1 MNPISQYLVNEILKD
16 NTTLIYGGGFKFP
29 TRGHLEVVKQ
39 SLEQYPQFNKYII
52 FVGSGERDGITQ
64 QQSVNIWNIYK
75 KYFPFN
81 IEIIPVPSPVKAVF
95 DYSKE
100 NPQENIIWVIGGRQD
115 NEDDMKDF
123 INRTKTVEKYPNI
136 TASQVITPLFN
147 ISGTKARQALKTGDK
162 SEVISYLPPNI
173 SDEDIEQIIDI
184 LMSPQQLNEIKEFD
198 RIEYYTSFVSNVVPS
213 DFNVFRDGDKIIV
226 DNITNLPL
234 FSIPESM
241 SDPKKGTGK
250 KPKGSGRRLYTDED
264 PSDTVSIKFS
274 SKQDIID
281 TLSKSSFK
289 SKSHKRQSQIIN
301 VIHQRVRAAYQRA
314 KDPKVKA
321 RLKTALDYA
330 EQRKEASKEKTQR
343 LKKENVAPNHTG
355 KSAPY
360 GSGYKELN
368 ENASYSKDIDY
379 KSYIKE
385 LTNYMIEDGWNI
397 LPLPKIIFKHGDKE
411 NAKNFLGKTAYYD
424 PNTQTIVLYTEGR
437 HPKDILRSFSH
448 EMVHHIQ
455 NLEDRLGDV
464 STTNTME
471 DDNIN
476 KLEQEANLKGTM
488 TFRNWTDSLNEN
500 IAPLKSHKV
509 YHSTDSKF
517 EDFSLDYAWD
527 GFWFTDDLDSLK
539 NRTAGASGGKYILTR
554 YITLKNPAGWDEYDK
569 YSIGELIDMGYD
581 GVILPDPGRTDY
593 IVFNPKSISKNIDS
607 LNESLYLDIPKFN
620 QPKTIQQY
628 LVENINEISLSK
640 ENAADINGD
649 LTGGT
654 FTVGD
659 ITYEYSIK
667 NISNPYKDLGTFYNI
682 QFTPRGEVTS
692 TPKGGKENYIKI
704 LSTMYKIIVDFIEK
718 EKPTYIGI
726 SSLDN
731 TGDKNYHTVYNRLT
745 DNNLKLIPGYFRKD
759 SNLQFDSPQGKGR
772 FIVLQRK
779 NNTNESKSKEY
790 LKEYKQ
796 YVLNELFEKD
806 LPIIDKVSKNLYIV
820 SNGDDIEAKYD
831 IRLEIP
837 ERDLWSM
844 NWFFT
849 PDNKNKSPEAWKQV
863 TATSFKV
870 LEDWLKTNN
879 PKAIYISGNTGAKTK
894 LYKMYIDKLQTLL
907 NNRYKIDN
915 SDEDRIVLHS
925 IEEVYQSGIKKRM
938 ETLNESYEQALSY
951 WQNGD
956 INSKSKIERWNSIK
970 KKIERQVIQ
979 EIYQTKKPNISKSSK
994 KDPFGINQYAR
1005 ELAQGLEEQKQDYI
1019 IYCDIDGV
1027 IADFDARFR
1036 ELAKM
1041 SPDQYEEKY
1050 GIEKFWNFIDNEI
1063 GVRFWVGIPWMQ
1075 DGKQLW
1081 EYIKKYKPTLL
1092 SAPSRNNESRLG
1104 KRLWVKKHIPGT
1116 KLVLA
1121 SRVNKQDYAKPNAIL
1136 IDDRPDTI
1144 VEWENKGGVGILHK
1158 SAEETIQKL
1167 KSLDL

>member
-39 SLEQYPQFNKYII
+39 SLEQHPQFNKYII

-64 QQSVNIWNIYK
+64 QQSVDIWNIYK

-136 TASQVITPLFN
+136 TASQVITPLSN
-147 ISGTKARQALKTGDK
+147 ISGTKARQALKTGNK

-184 LMSPQQLNEIKEFD
+184 LMPPQQLNEIEEFD
-198 RIEYYTSFVSNVVPS
+198 RVEYYTSFVSNVVPS
-213 DFNVFRDGDKIIV
+213 DFNVFRDGDKIIM
-226 DNITNLPL
+226 DNI
-234 FSIPESM
+234 
-241 SDPKKGTGK
+241 
-250 KPKGSGRRLYTDED
+250 
-264 PSDTVSIKFS
+264 
-274 SKQDIID
+274 
-281 TLSKSSFK
+281 
-289 SKSHKRQSQIIN
+289 
-301 VIHQRVRAAYQRA
+301 
-314 KDPKVKA
+314 
-321 RLKTALDYA
+321 LDN
-330 EQRKEASKEKTQR
+330 TQ
-343 LKKENVAPNHTG
+343 ENVAPNHTG

-397 LPLPKIIFKHGDKE
+397 LPLPKIIFRHGDKE

-448 EMVHHIQ
+448 EMVHHMQ
-455 NLEDRLGDV
+455 NIEDRLGNIT
-464 STTNTME
+464 TTNTQE
-471 DDNIN
+471 DDHLNDI
-476 KLEQEANLKGTM
+476 EAEANLKGTM
-488 TFRNWTDSLNEN
+488 TFRNWTDSL
-500 IAPLKSHKV
+500 
-509 YHSTDSKF
+509 
-517 EDFSLDYAWD
+517 
-527 GFWFTDDLDSLK
+527 
-539 NRTAGASGGKYILTR
+539 
-554 YITLKNPAGWDEYDK
+554 
-569 YSIGELIDMGYD
+569 
-581 GVILPDPGRTDY
+581 
-593 IVFNPKSISKNIDS
+593 
-607 LNESLYLDIPKFN
+607 
-620 QPKTIQQY
+620 
-628 LVENINEISLSK
+628 
-640 ENAADINGD
+640 
-649 LTGGT
+649 
-654 FTVGD
+654 
-659 ITYEYSIK
+659 
-667 NISNPYKDLGTFYNI
+667 
-682 QFTPRGEVTS
+682 
-692 TPKGGKENYIKI
+692 
-704 LSTMYKIIVDFIEK
+704 
-718 EKPTYIGI
+718 
-726 SSLDN
+726 
-731 TGDKNYHTVYNRLT
+731 
-745 DNNLKLIPGYFRKD
+745 
-759 SNLQFDSPQGKGR
+759 
-772 FIVLQRK
+772 
-779 NNTNESKSKEY
+779 NESKSKEY

-837 ERDLWSM
+837 ERDLWSV

-894 LYKMYIDKLQTLL
+894 LYKMYVDKLQTLL

-915 SDEDRIVLHS
+915 SDEDRIVLRS
-925 IEEVYQSGIKKRM
+925 IEEVHQSGIKKRM

-1019 IYCDIDGV
+1019 IYCDMDGV
-1027 IADFDARFR
+1027 IADFDKRFR

-1144 VEWENKGGVGILHK
+1144 IEWENKGGVGILHK

-1167 KSLDL
+1167 KSLGL

>member
-39 SLEQYPQFNKYII
+39 SLEQHPQFNKYII

-64 QQSVNIWNIYK
+64 QQSVDIWNIYK

-184 LMSPQQLNEIKEFD
+184 LMPPQQLNEIEEFD
-198 RIEYYTSFVSNVVPS
+198 RVEYYTSFVSNVVPS

-226 DNITNLPL
+226 DNI
-234 FSIPESM
+234 
-241 SDPKKGTGK
+241 
-250 KPKGSGRRLYTDED
+250 
-264 PSDTVSIKFS
+264 
-274 SKQDIID
+274 
-281 TLSKSSFK
+281 
-289 SKSHKRQSQIIN
+289 
-301 VIHQRVRAAYQRA
+301 
-314 KDPKVKA
+314 
-321 RLKTALDYA
+321 LDN
-330 EQRKEASKEKTQR
+330 TQ
-343 LKKENVAPNHTG
+343 ENVAPNHIG

-448 EMVHHIQ
+448 EMVHHMQ
-455 NLEDRLGDV
+455 NIEDRLGNIT
-464 STTNTME
+464 TTNTQE
-471 DDNIN
+471 DDHLNDI
-476 KLEQEANLKGTM
+476 EAEANLKGTM
-488 TFRNWTDSLNEN
+488 TFRNWT
-500 IAPLKSHKV
+500 
-509 YHSTDSKF
+509 
-517 EDFSLDYAWD
+517 
-527 GFWFTDDLDSLK
+527 
-539 NRTAGASGGKYILTR
+539 
-554 YITLKNPAGWDEYDK
+554 
-569 YSIGELIDMGYD
+569 
-581 GVILPDPGRTDY
+581 
-593 IVFNPKSISKNIDS
+593 DS

-682 QFTPRGEVTS
+682 QFTPQGEVTS

-704 LSTMYKIIVDFIEK
+704 LSTMYKIIVDFAEMY
-718 EKPTYIGI
+718 KPEYMGLASI
-726 SSLDN
+726 DN
-731 TGDKNYHTVYNRLT
+731 TGDKNYHNIYATLT
-745 DNNLKLIPGYFRKD
+745 DNKYNRTPGYFRKD
-759 SNLQFDSPQGKGR
+759 VSLPFNTHFGSGR
-772 FIVLQRK
+772 FVVLKRK

-831 IRLEIP
+831 IKLEIP
-837 ERDLWSM
+837 ERDLWSV

-849 PDNKNKSPEAWKQV
+849 PDNKNKTPEAWKQV

-879 PKAIYISGNTGAKTK
+879 PKAIYISGNTGTKTK

-915 SDEDRIVLHS
+915 SDEDRIVLRS

-1019 IYCDIDGV
+1019 IYCDMDGV
-1027 IADFDARFR
+1027 IADFDTRFR

-1144 VEWENKGGVGILHK
+1144 IEWENKGGVGILHK

-1167 KSLDL
+1167 KGLGL

>member
-1 MNPISQYLVNEILKD
+1 MNKISYILVNEILKD

-39 SLEQYPQFNKYII
+39 SLEQHPQFNKYII

-64 QQSVNIWNIYK
+64 QQSIDIWNIYK

-100 NPQENIIWVIGGRQD
+100 NPQENVIWVIGGRQD

-123 INRTKTVEKYPNI
+123 INRTETIKKYPNI
-136 TASQVITPLFN
+136 TASQVITPLSN
-147 ISGTKARQALKTGDK
+147 ISGTKARQVLKTGDK
-162 SEVISYLPPNI
+162 SEVISYLPSNI

-184 LMSPQQLNEIKEFD
+184 LMPPKQLNEIEEFD

-234 FSIPESM
+234 FSIPENM

-385 LTNYMIEDGWNI
+385 LTNYMIKDGWNI
-397 LPLPKIIFKHGDKE
+397 LPLPKIIFRHGNKE
-411 NAKNFLGKTAYYD
+411 NAKNLLGKTAYYD

-448 EMVHHIQ
+448 EMVHHMQ
-455 NLEDRLGDV
+455 NIEDRLGNIT
-464 STTNTME
+464 TTNTLE
-471 DDNIN
+471 DDHLNDI
-476 KLEQEANLKGTM
+476 EAEANLKGTM
-488 TFRNWTDSLNEN
+488 TFRNWTDSLNEKKN
-500 IAPLKSHKV
+500 KDPFGINQYARELAQGLEEN
-509 YHSTDSKF
+509 DI
-517 EDFSLDYAWD
+517 ED
-527 GFWFTDDLDSLK
+527 
-539 NRTAGASGGKYILTR
+539 N
-554 YITLKNPAGWDEYDK
+554 
-569 YSIGELIDMGYD
+569 
-581 GVILPDPGRTDY
+581 GR
-593 IVFNPKSISKNIDS
+593 SS
-607 LNESLYLDIPKFN
+607 
-620 QPKTIQQY
+620 
-628 LVENINEISLSK
+628 
-640 ENAADINGD
+640 
-649 LTGGT
+649 
-654 FTVGD
+654 
-659 ITYEYSIK
+659 
-667 NISNPYKDLGTFYNI
+667 PYG
-682 QFTPRGEVTS
+682 S
-692 TPKGGKENYIKI
+692 
-704 LSTMYKIIVDFIEK
+704 
-718 EKPTYIGI
+718 
-726 SSLDN
+726 
-731 TGDKNYHTVYNRLT
+731 GDK
-745 DNNLKLIPGYFRKD
+745 KI
-759 SNLQFDSPQGKGR
+759 
-772 FIVLQRK
+772 
-779 NNTNESKSKEY
+779 KEY
-790 LKEYKQ
+790 TNKYKK

-820 SNGDDIEAKYD
+820 SNGNDIEAKYD

-837 ERDLWSM
+837 ERDLWSI

-849 PDNKNKSPEAWKQV
+849 PNNKNESTEAWKQV
-863 TATSFKV
+863 TATSFRV

-879 PKAIYISGNTGAKTK
+879 PKALYISGNTGAKTK
-894 LYKMYIDKLQTLL
+894 LYKAYVDKLQTLL

-915 SDEDRIVLHS
+915 SDEDRVILRS
-925 IEEVYQSGIKKRM
+925 IEEIKKSSIKKRI
-938 ETLNESYEQALSY
+938 ETLNESYDQALNY
-951 WQNGD
+951 FQNGD
-956 INSKSKIERWNSIK
+956 INSKSKIERWSSIK
-970 KKIERQVIQ
+970 HKIERKVIK
-979 EIYQTKKPNISKSSK
+979 EMYKIT
-994 KDPFGINQYAR
+994 
-1005 ELAQGLEEQKQDYI
+1005 EEQPQNYI
-1019 IYCDIDGV
+1019 IYCDMDGV
-1027 IADFDARFR
+1027 IADFDKRFTD
-1036 ELAKM
+1036 LSGM
-1041 SPDQYEEKY
+1041 SPNQYEEKY
-1050 GIEKFWNFIDNEI
+1050 GIEQFWNFIDNEI

-1104 KRLWVKKHIPGT
+1104 KRLWVKKHIPGV

-1121 SRVNKQDYAKPNAIL
+1121 SRANKQDYAKPNAIL

-1144 VEWENKGGVGILHK
+1144 IEWENKGGIGILHK

>member
-39 SLEQYPQFNKYII
+39 SLEQHPQFNKYII

-64 QQSVNIWNIYK
+64 QQSVDIWNIYK
-75 KYFPFN
+75 KYFSFN

-100 NPQENIIWVIGGRQD
+100 NPQENVIWVIGGRQD

-123 INRTKTVEKYPNI
+123 INRTKTIKKYPNI
-136 TASQVITPLFN
+136 TASQVITPLSN
-147 ISGTKARQALKTGDK
+147 ISGTKARQVLKTGDK
-162 SEVISYLPPNI
+162 SEVISYLPSNI

-184 LMSPQQLNEIKEFD
+184 LMPPKQLNEIEEFD

-330 EQRKEASKEKTQR
+330 EQRKKASKEKTQR

-397 LPLPKIIFKHGDKE
+397 LPLPKIIFRHGNKE
-411 NAKNFLGKTAYYD
+411 NAKNLLGKTAYYD

-448 EMVHHIQ
+448 EMVHHMQ
-455 NLEDRLGDV
+455 NIEDRLGNIT
-464 STTNTME
+464 TTNTQE
-471 DDNIN
+471 DDHLNDI
-476 KLEQEANLKGTM
+476 EAEANLKGTM
-488 TFRNWTDSLNEN
+488 TFRNWT
-500 IAPLKSHKV
+500 
-509 YHSTDSKF
+509 
-517 EDFSLDYAWD
+517 
-527 GFWFTDDLDSLK
+527 
-539 NRTAGASGGKYILTR
+539 
-554 YITLKNPAGWDEYDK
+554 
-569 YSIGELIDMGYD
+569 
-581 GVILPDPGRTDY
+581 
-593 IVFNPKSISKNIDS
+593 DS

-659 ITYEYSIK
+659 IIYEYSIK

-806 LPIIDKVSKNLYIV
+806 LPIIDKISKNLYIV

-837 ERDLWSM
+837 ERDLWSV

-894 LYKMYIDKLQTLL
+894 LYKMYVDKLQTLL

-915 SDEDRIVLHS
+915 SDEDRIILRS
-925 IEEVYQSGIKKRM
+925 IEEIYQSGIKKRM

-979 EIYQTKKPNISKSSK
+979 EIYQIKKPNISKSSK

-1019 IYCDIDGV
+1019 IYCDMDGV

-1050 GIEKFWNFIDNEI
+1050 GVEKFWNFIDNEI

-1121 SRVNKQDYAKPNAIL
+1121 SRANKQDYAKPNAIL

-1144 VEWENKGGVGILHK
+1144 IEWENKGGIGILHK

-1167 KSLDL
+1167 KGLGL

>member
-39 SLEQYPQFNKYII
+39 SLEQHPQFNKYII

-64 QQSVNIWNIYK
+64 QQSVDIWNTYK

-136 TASQVITPLFN
+136 TASQVITPLSN
-147 ISGTKARQALKTGDK
+147 ISGTKARQTLKTGNK

-173 SDEDIEQIIDI
+173 LDEDIEQIIDI
-184 LMSPQQLNEIKEFD
+184 LMPPQQ
-198 RIEYYTSFVSNVVPS
+198 
-213 DFNVFRDGDKIIV
+213 
-226 DNITNLPL
+226 
-234 FSIPESM
+234 
-241 SDPKKGTGK
+241 
-250 KPKGSGRRLYTDED
+250 
-264 PSDTVSIKFS
+264 
-274 SKQDIID
+274 
-281 TLSKSSFK
+281 
-289 SKSHKRQSQIIN
+289 
-301 VIHQRVRAAYQRA
+301 
-314 KDPKVKA
+314 
-321 RLKTALDYA
+321 
-330 EQRKEASKEKTQR
+330 
-343 LKKENVAPNHTG
+343 
-355 KSAPY
+355 
-360 GSGYKELN
+360 LN

-448 EMVHHIQ
+448 EMVHHMQ
-455 NLEDRLGDV
+455 NIEDRLGNIT
-464 STTNTME
+464 TTNTQE
-471 DDNIN
+471 DDHLNDI
-476 KLEQEANLKGTM
+476 EAEANLKGTM
-488 TFRNWTDSLNEN
+488 TFRNWT
-500 IAPLKSHKV
+500 
-509 YHSTDSKF
+509 
-517 EDFSLDYAWD
+517 
-527 GFWFTDDLDSLK
+527 
-539 NRTAGASGGKYILTR
+539 
-554 YITLKNPAGWDEYDK
+554 
-569 YSIGELIDMGYD
+569 
-581 GVILPDPGRTDY
+581 
-593 IVFNPKSISKNIDS
+593 DS

-628 LVENINEISLSK
+628 LIENINEISLSK

-654 FTVGD
+654 FIVGD

-682 QFTPRGEVTS
+682 QFTPRGEVIS
-692 TPKGGKENYIKI
+692 IPKGGKENYIKI

-731 TGDKNYHTVYNRLT
+731 TGGKNYHTVYNRLT

-831 IRLEIP
+831 IKLEIP
-837 ERDLWSM
+837 ERDLWSV

-894 LYKMYIDKLQTLL
+894 LYKMYVDKLQTLL

-915 SDEDRIVLHS
+915 SDEDRIVLRS
-925 IEEVYQSGIKKRM
+925 IEEVHQSGIKKRM

-1019 IYCDIDGV
+1019 IYCDMDGV
-1027 IADFDARFR
+1027 IADFDKRFR

-1121 SRVNKQDYAKPNAIL
+1121 SRANKQDYAKPNAIL

-1144 VEWENKGGVGILHK
+1144 IEWENKGGVGILHK

-1167 KSLDL
+1167 KSLGL

>member
-1 MNPISQYLVNEILKD
+1 MNKISYILVNEILKD

-39 SLEQYPQFNKYII
+39 SLEQHPQFNKYII

-64 QQSVNIWNIYK
+64 QQSIDIWNIYK

-100 NPQENIIWVIGGRQD
+100 NPQENVIWVIGGRQD

-123 INRTKTVEKYPNI
+123 INRTETIKKYPNI
-136 TASQVITPLFN
+136 TASQVITPLSN
-147 ISGTKARQALKTGDK
+147 ISGTKARQVLKTGDK
-162 SEVISYLPPNI
+162 SEVISYLPSNI

-184 LMSPQQLNEIKEFD
+184 LMPPKQLNEIEEFD

-234 FSIPESM
+234 FSIPENM

-385 LTNYMIEDGWNI
+385 LTNYMIKDGWNI
-397 LPLPKIIFKHGDKE
+397 LPLPKIIFRHGNKE
-411 NAKNFLGKTAYYD
+411 NAKNLLGKTAYYD

-448 EMVHHIQ
+448 EMVHHMQ
-455 NLEDRLGDV
+455 NIEDRLGNIT
-464 STTNTME
+464 TTNTLE
-471 DDNIN
+471 DDHLNDI
-476 KLEQEANLKGTM
+476 EAEANLKGTM
-488 TFRNWTDSLNEN
+488 TFRNWTDSLNEKKN
-500 IAPLKSHKV
+500 KDPFGINQYARELAQGLEEN
-509 YHSTDSKF
+509 DI
-517 EDFSLDYAWD
+517 ED
-527 GFWFTDDLDSLK
+527 
-539 NRTAGASGGKYILTR
+539 N
-554 YITLKNPAGWDEYDK
+554 
-569 YSIGELIDMGYD
+569 
-581 GVILPDPGRTDY
+581 GR
-593 IVFNPKSISKNIDS
+593 SS
-607 LNESLYLDIPKFN
+607 
-620 QPKTIQQY
+620 
-628 LVENINEISLSK
+628 
-640 ENAADINGD
+640 
-649 LTGGT
+649 
-654 FTVGD
+654 
-659 ITYEYSIK
+659 
-667 NISNPYKDLGTFYNI
+667 PYG
-682 QFTPRGEVTS
+682 S
-692 TPKGGKENYIKI
+692 
-704 LSTMYKIIVDFIEK
+704 
-718 EKPTYIGI
+718 
-726 SSLDN
+726 
-731 TGDKNYHTVYNRLT
+731 GDK
-745 DNNLKLIPGYFRKD
+745 KI
-759 SNLQFDSPQGKGR
+759 
-772 FIVLQRK
+772 
-779 NNTNESKSKEY
+779 KEY
-790 LKEYKQ
+790 TNKYKK

-820 SNGDDIEAKYD
+820 SNGNDIEAKYD

-837 ERDLWSM
+837 ERDLWSI

-849 PDNKNKSPEAWKQV
+849 PNNKNKSQEAWKQV
-863 TATSFKV
+863 TATSFRV

-879 PKAIYISGNTGAKTK
+879 PKALYISGNTEAKTK
-894 LYKMYIDKLQTLL
+894 LYKAYVDKLQTLL

-915 SDEDRIVLHS
+915 SDEDRVILRS
-925 IEEVYQSGIKKRM
+925 IEEIKKSSIKKRI
-938 ETLNESYEQALSY
+938 ETLNESYDQALNY
-951 WQNGD
+951 FQNGD
-956 INSKSKIERWNSIK
+956 INSKSKIERWSSIK
-970 KKIERQVIQ
+970 HKIERKVIK
-979 EIYQTKKPNISKSSK
+979 EMYKIT
-994 KDPFGINQYAR
+994 
-1005 ELAQGLEEQKQDYI
+1005 EEQPQNYI
-1019 IYCDIDGV
+1019 IYCDMDGV
-1027 IADFDARFR
+1027 IADFDKRFTD
-1036 ELAKM
+1036 LSGM
-1041 SPDQYEEKY
+1041 SPNQYEEKY
-1050 GIEKFWNFIDNEI
+1050 GIEQFWNFIDNEI

-1104 KRLWVKKHIPGT
+1104 KRLWVKKHIPGV

-1121 SRVNKQDYAKPNAIL
+1121 SRANKQDYAKPNAIL

-1144 VEWENKGGVGILHK
+1144 IEWENKGGIGILHK

>member
-184 LMSPQQLNEIKEFD
+184 LMSPQQLNEIEEFD
-198 RIEYYTSFVSNVVPS
+198 RVEYYTSFVSNVVPS
-213 DFNVFRDGDKIIV
+213 DFNVFREGDKIIV
-226 DNITNLPL
+226 DNI
-234 FSIPESM
+234 
-241 SDPKKGTGK
+241 
-250 KPKGSGRRLYTDED
+250 
-264 PSDTVSIKFS
+264 
-274 SKQDIID
+274 
-281 TLSKSSFK
+281 
-289 SKSHKRQSQIIN
+289 
-301 VIHQRVRAAYQRA
+301 
-314 KDPKVKA
+314 
-321 RLKTALDYA
+321 LDN
-330 EQRKEASKEKTQR
+330 TQ
-343 LKKENVAPNHTG
+343 ENVAPNHTG

-806 LPIIDKVSKNLYIV
+806 LPIIDKISKNLYIV

-915 SDEDRIVLHS
+915 SDEDRIVLRS

-979 EIYQTKKPNISKSSK
+979 EIYQTKKPNISKFSK

-1019 IYCDIDGV
+1019 IYCDMDGV

>member
-39 SLEQYPQFNKYII
+39 SLEQHPQFNKYII

-64 QQSVNIWNIYK
+64 QQSIDIWNIYK

-95 DYSKE
+95 EYSKE
-100 NPQENIIWVIGGRQD
+100 NPQENVIWVIGGRQD

-123 INRTKTVEKYPNI
+123 INRTKTIKKYPNI
-136 TASQVITPLFN
+136 TASQVITPLSN
-147 ISGTKARQALKTGDK
+147 ISGTKARQVLKTGDK
-162 SEVISYLPPNI
+162 SEVISYLPSNI

-184 LMSPQQLNEIKEFD
+184 LMPPKQLNEIEEFD

-397 LPLPKIIFKHGDKE
+397 LPLPKIIFRHGNKE
-411 NAKNFLGKTAYYD
+411 NAKNLLGKTAYYD

-448 EMVHHIQ
+448 EMVHHMQ
-455 NLEDRLGDV
+455 NIEDRLGNIT
-464 STTNTME
+464 TTNTQE
-471 DDNIN
+471 DDHLNDI
-476 KLEQEANLKGTM
+476 EAEANLKGTM
-488 TFRNWTDSLNEN
+488 TFRNWTDSLNE
-500 IAPLKSHKV
+500 K
-509 YHSTDSKF
+509 
-517 EDFSLDYAWD
+517 
-527 GFWFTDDLDSLK
+527 K
-539 NRTAGASGGKYILTR
+539 N
-554 YITLKNPAGWDEYDK
+554 
-569 YSIGELIDMGYD
+569 
-581 GVILPDPGRTDY
+581 
-593 IVFNPKSISKNIDS
+593 
-607 LNESLYLDIPKFN
+607 
-620 QPKTIQQY
+620 
-628 LVENINEISLSK
+628 
-640 ENAADINGD
+640 
-649 LTGGT
+649 
-654 FTVGD
+654 
-659 ITYEYSIK
+659 
-667 NISNPYKDLGTFYNI
+667 
-682 QFTPRGEVTS
+682 
-692 TPKGGKENYIKI
+692 
-704 LSTMYKIIVDFIEK
+704 
-718 EKPTYIGI
+718 
-726 SSLDN
+726 
-731 TGDKNYHTVYNRLT
+731 
-745 DNNLKLIPGYFRKD
+745 
-759 SNLQFDSPQGKGR
+759 
-772 FIVLQRK
+772 
-779 NNTNESKSKEY
+779 
-790 LKEYKQ
+790 
-796 YVLNELFEKD
+796 
-806 LPIIDKVSKNLYIV
+806 
-820 SNGDDIEAKYD
+820 
-831 IRLEIP
+831 
-837 ERDLWSM
+837 
-844 NWFFT
+844 
-849 PDNKNKSPEAWKQV
+849 
-863 TATSFKV
+863 
-870 LEDWLKTNN
+870 
-879 PKAIYISGNTGAKTK
+879 
-894 LYKMYIDKLQTLL
+894 
-907 NNRYKIDN
+907 
-915 SDEDRIVLHS
+915 
-925 IEEVYQSGIKKRM
+925 
-938 ETLNESYEQALSY
+938 
-951 WQNGD
+951 
-956 INSKSKIERWNSIK
+956 
-970 KKIERQVIQ
+970 
-979 EIYQTKKPNISKSSK
+979 

-1005 ELAQGLEEQKQDYI
+1005 ELAQGLEEQSQNYI
-1019 IYCDIDGV
+1019 IYCDMDGV
-1027 IADFDARFR
+1027 IADFDKRFTD
-1036 ELAKM
+1036 LSGM
-1041 SPDQYEEKY
+1041 SPNQYEEKY
-1050 GIEKFWNFIDNEI
+1050 GIEQFWNFIDNEI

-1104 KRLWVKKHIPGT
+1104 KRLWVKKHIPGV

-1121 SRVNKQDYAKPNAIL
+1121 SRANKQDYAKPNAIL

-1144 VEWENKGGVGILHK
+1144 IEWENKGGIGILHK

>member
-39 SLEQYPQFNKYII
+39 SLEQHPQFNKYII

-64 QQSVNIWNIYK
+64 QQSIDIWNIYK
-75 KYFPFN
+75 KYFSFN

-100 NPQENIIWVIGGRQD
+100 NPQENVIWVIGGRQD

-123 INRTKTVEKYPNI
+123 INRTKTIKKYPNI
-136 TASQVITPLFN
+136 TASQVITPLSN
-147 ISGTKARQALKTGDK
+147 ISGTKARQVLKTGDK
-162 SEVISYLPPNI
+162 SEVISYLPSNI

-184 LMSPQQLNEIKEFD
+184 LMPPKQLNEIEEFD

-314 KDPKVKA
+314 KDPKIKA

-397 LPLPKIIFKHGDKE
+397 LPLPKIIFRHGNKE
-411 NAKNFLGKTAYYD
+411 NAKNLLGKTAYYD

-448 EMVHHIQ
+448 EMVHHMQ
-455 NLEDRLGDV
+455 NIEDRLGNIT
-464 STTNTME
+464 TTNTLE
-471 DDNIN
+471 DDHLNDI
-476 KLEQEANLKGTM
+476 EAEANLKGTM
-488 TFRNWTDSLNEN
+488 TFRNWTDSLNEKKN
-500 IAPLKSHKV
+500 KDPFGINQYARELAQGLEEN
-509 YHSTDSKF
+509 DI
-517 EDFSLDYAWD
+517 ED
-527 GFWFTDDLDSLK
+527 
-539 NRTAGASGGKYILTR
+539 N
-554 YITLKNPAGWDEYDK
+554 
-569 YSIGELIDMGYD
+569 
-581 GVILPDPGRTDY
+581 GR
-593 IVFNPKSISKNIDS
+593 SS
-607 LNESLYLDIPKFN
+607 
-620 QPKTIQQY
+620 
-628 LVENINEISLSK
+628 
-640 ENAADINGD
+640 
-649 LTGGT
+649 
-654 FTVGD
+654 
-659 ITYEYSIK
+659 
-667 NISNPYKDLGTFYNI
+667 PYG
-682 QFTPRGEVTS
+682 S
-692 TPKGGKENYIKI
+692 
-704 LSTMYKIIVDFIEK
+704 
-718 EKPTYIGI
+718 
-726 SSLDN
+726 
-731 TGDKNYHTVYNRLT
+731 GDK
-745 DNNLKLIPGYFRKD
+745 KI
-759 SNLQFDSPQGKGR
+759 
-772 FIVLQRK
+772 
-779 NNTNESKSKEY
+779 KEY
-790 LKEYKQ
+790 TNKYKK

-820 SNGDDIEAKYD
+820 SNGNDIEAKYD

-837 ERDLWSM
+837 ERDLWSI

-849 PDNKNKSPEAWKQV
+849 PNNKNESTEAWKQV
-863 TATSFKV
+863 TATSFRV

-879 PKAIYISGNTGAKTK
+879 PKALYISGNTGAKTK
-894 LYKMYIDKLQTLL
+894 LYKAYVDKLQTLL

-915 SDEDRIVLHS
+915 SDEDRVILRS
-925 IEEVYQSGIKKRM
+925 IEEIKKSSIKKRI
-938 ETLNESYEQALSY
+938 ETLNESYDQALNY
-951 WQNGD
+951 FQNGD
-956 INSKSKIERWNSIK
+956 INSKSKIERWSSIK
-970 KKIERQVIQ
+970 HKIERKVIK
-979 EIYQTKKPNISKSSK
+979 EMYKIT
-994 KDPFGINQYAR
+994 
-1005 ELAQGLEEQKQDYI
+1005 EEQPQNYI
-1019 IYCDIDGV
+1019 IYCDMDGV
-1027 IADFDARFR
+1027 IADFDKRFTD
-1036 ELAKM
+1036 LSGM
-1041 SPDQYEEKY
+1041 SPNQYEEKY
-1050 GIEKFWNFIDNEI
+1050 GIEQFWNFIDNEI

-1104 KRLWVKKHIPGT
+1104 KRLWVKKHIPGA

-1121 SRVNKQDYAKPNAIL
+1121 SRANKQDYAKPNAIL

-1144 VEWENKGGVGILHK
+1144 IEWENKGGIGILHK

>member
-39 SLEQYPQFNKYII
+39 SLEQHPQFNKYII

-64 QQSVNIWNIYK
+64 QQSVDIWNIYK

-147 ISGTKARQALKTGDK
+147 ISGTKARQALKTGNK

-301 VIHQRVRAAYQRA
+301 VMHQRVRAAYQRA

-343 LKKENVAPNHTG
+343 LKKENVAPNHIG

-448 EMVHHIQ
+448 EMVHHMQ
-455 NLEDRLGDV
+455 NIEDRLGNIT
-464 STTNTME
+464 TTNTQE
-471 DDNIN
+471 DDHLNDI
-476 KLEQEANLKGTM
+476 EAEANLTGTM
-488 TFRNWTDSLNEN
+488 TFRNWT
-500 IAPLKSHKV
+500 
-509 YHSTDSKF
+509 
-517 EDFSLDYAWD
+517 
-527 GFWFTDDLDSLK
+527 
-539 NRTAGASGGKYILTR
+539 
-554 YITLKNPAGWDEYDK
+554 
-569 YSIGELIDMGYD
+569 
-581 GVILPDPGRTDY
+581 
-593 IVFNPKSISKNIDS
+593 DS

-831 IRLEIP
+831 IKLEIP
-837 ERDLWSM
+837 ERDLWSV

-849 PDNKNKSPEAWKQV
+849 PDNKNKTPEAWKQV

-879 PKAIYISGNTGAKTK
+879 PKAIYISGNTGTKTK

-915 SDEDRIVLHS
+915 SDEDRIVLRS

-1019 IYCDIDGV
+1019 IYCDMDGV
-1027 IADFDARFR
+1027 IADFDTRFR

-1144 VEWENKGGVGILHK
+1144 IEWENKGGVGILHK

-1167 KSLDL
+1167 KGLDL

>member
-39 SLEQYPQFNKYII
+39 SLEQHPQFNKYII

-64 QQSVNIWNIYK
+64 QQSVDIWNIYK

-81 IEIIPVPSPVKAVF
+81 IEIISVPSPVKAVF

-100 NPQENIIWVIGGRQD
+100 NSQENIIWVIGGRQD

-136 TASQVITPLFN
+136 TASQVITPLSN

-397 LPLPKIIFKHGDKE
+397 LPLPKIIFRHGDKE

-448 EMVHHIQ
+448 EMVHHMQ
-455 NLEDRLGDV
+455 NIEDRLGNIT
-464 STTNTME
+464 TTNTQE
-471 DDNIN
+471 DDHLNDI
-476 KLEQEANLKGTM
+476 EAEANLTGTM
-488 TFRNWTDSLNEN
+488 TFRNWT
-500 IAPLKSHKV
+500 
-509 YHSTDSKF
+509 
-517 EDFSLDYAWD
+517 
-527 GFWFTDDLDSLK
+527 
-539 NRTAGASGGKYILTR
+539 
-554 YITLKNPAGWDEYDK
+554 
-569 YSIGELIDMGYD
+569 
-581 GVILPDPGRTDY
+581 
-593 IVFNPKSISKNIDS
+593 DS

-915 SDEDRIVLHS
+915 SDEDRIVLRS

-1019 IYCDIDGV
+1019 IYCDMDGV

-1144 VEWENKGGVGILHK
+1144 IEWENKGGVGILHK

-1167 KSLDL
+1167 KGLDL

>member
-16 NTTLIYGGGFKFP
+16 NTTLMYGGGFKFP

-39 SLEQYPQFNKYII
+39 SLEQHPQFNKYII

-64 QQSVNIWNIYK
+64 QQSVDIWNIYK

-136 TASQVITPLFN
+136 TASQVITPLSN
-147 ISGTKARQALKTGDK
+147 ISGTKARQALKTGNK
-162 SEVISYLPPNI
+162 SEVISYLPSNI

-184 LMSPQQLNEIKEFD
+184 LMPPQQLNEIEEFD
-198 RIEYYTSFVSNVVPS
+198 RVEYYTSFVSNVVPS

-226 DNITNLPL
+226 DNI
-234 FSIPESM
+234 
-241 SDPKKGTGK
+241 
-250 KPKGSGRRLYTDED
+250 
-264 PSDTVSIKFS
+264 
-274 SKQDIID
+274 
-281 TLSKSSFK
+281 
-289 SKSHKRQSQIIN
+289 
-301 VIHQRVRAAYQRA
+301 
-314 KDPKVKA
+314 
-321 RLKTALDYA
+321 LDN
-330 EQRKEASKEKTQR
+330 TQ
-343 LKKENVAPNHTG
+343 ENVAPNHTG

-397 LPLPKIIFKHGDKE
+397 LPLPKIIFRHGDKE

-448 EMVHHIQ
+448 EMVHHMQ
-455 NLEDRLGDV
+455 NIEDRLGNIT
-464 STTNTME
+464 TTNTQE
-471 DDNIN
+471 DDHLNDI
-476 KLEQEANLKGTM
+476 EAEANLTGTM
-488 TFRNWTDSLNEN
+488 TFRNWT
-500 IAPLKSHKV
+500 
-509 YHSTDSKF
+509 
-517 EDFSLDYAWD
+517 
-527 GFWFTDDLDSLK
+527 
-539 NRTAGASGGKYILTR
+539 
-554 YITLKNPAGWDEYDK
+554 
-569 YSIGELIDMGYD
+569 
-581 GVILPDPGRTDY
+581 
-593 IVFNPKSISKNIDS
+593 DS

-640 ENAADINGD
+640 ENAVKINGKPNR
-649 LTGGT
+649 GE

-659 ITYEYSIK
+659 ITYIYSID
-667 NISNPYKDLGTFYNI
+667 IIRNPYNDGGKFYNVS
-682 QFTPRGEVTS
+682 FYPRGNASDE
-692 TPKGGKENYIKI
+692 PLKGKENYIKI
-704 LSTMYKIIVDFIEK
+704 LSTMYKIIVDFAEMY
-718 EKPTYIGI
+718 KPEYMGLA
-726 SSLDN
+726 SMDN
-731 TGDKNYHTVYNRLT
+731 TGDKNYHNVYAALT
-745 DNNLKLIPGYFRKD
+745 DNKYNRIPGYFRKD
-759 SNLQFDSPQGKGR
+759 VSLPFNTHFGSGR
-772 FIVLQRK
+772 FVVLKRK

-837 ERDLWSM
+837 ERDLWSV

-894 LYKMYIDKLQTLL
+894 LYKMYVDKLQTLL

-915 SDEDRIVLHS
+915 SDEDRIILRS
-925 IEEVYQSGIKKRM
+925 IEEVHQSGVKKRM

-1019 IYCDIDGV
+1019 IYCDMDGV
-1027 IADFDARFR
+1027 IADFDTRFR

-1041 SPDQYEEKY
+1041 SPNQYEEKY

-1121 SRVNKQDYAKPNAIL
+1121 SRANKQDYAKPNAIL

-1144 VEWENKGGVGILHK
+1144 IEWENKGGVGILHK

>member
-1 MNPISQYLVNEILKD
+1 MNLISQYLVNEILKD

-39 SLEQYPQFNKYII
+39 SLEQHPQFNKYII

-64 QQSVNIWNIYK
+64 QQSVDIWNTYK

-136 TASQVITPLFN
+136 TASQVITPLSN
-147 ISGTKARQALKTGDK
+147 ISGTKARQALKTGNK

-184 LMSPQQLNEIKEFD
+184 LMPPQQ
-198 RIEYYTSFVSNVVPS
+198 
-213 DFNVFRDGDKIIV
+213 
-226 DNITNLPL
+226 
-234 FSIPESM
+234 
-241 SDPKKGTGK
+241 
-250 KPKGSGRRLYTDED
+250 
-264 PSDTVSIKFS
+264 
-274 SKQDIID
+274 
-281 TLSKSSFK
+281 
-289 SKSHKRQSQIIN
+289 
-301 VIHQRVRAAYQRA
+301 
-314 KDPKVKA
+314 
-321 RLKTALDYA
+321 
-330 EQRKEASKEKTQR
+330 
-343 LKKENVAPNHTG
+343 
-355 KSAPY
+355 
-360 GSGYKELN
+360 LN

-411 NAKNFLGKTAYYD
+411 NAKNFLGKTAYYN

-448 EMVHHIQ
+448 EMVHHMQ
-455 NLEDRLGDV
+455 NIEDRLGNIT
-464 STTNTME
+464 TTNTQE
-471 DDNIN
+471 DDHLNDI
-476 KLEQEANLKGTM
+476 EAEANLKGTM
-488 TFRNWTDSLNEN
+488 TFRNWT
-500 IAPLKSHKV
+500 
-509 YHSTDSKF
+509 
-517 EDFSLDYAWD
+517 
-527 GFWFTDDLDSLK
+527 
-539 NRTAGASGGKYILTR
+539 
-554 YITLKNPAGWDEYDK
+554 
-569 YSIGELIDMGYD
+569 
-581 GVILPDPGRTDY
+581 
-593 IVFNPKSISKNIDS
+593 DS

-628 LVENINEISLSK
+628 LIENINEISLSK

-654 FTVGD
+654 FIVGD

-682 QFTPRGEVTS
+682 QFTPRGEVIS
-692 TPKGGKENYIKI
+692 IPKGGKENYIKI

-731 TGDKNYHTVYNRLT
+731 TGGKNYHTVYNRLT

-831 IRLEIP
+831 IKLEIP
-837 ERDLWSM
+837 ERDLWSV

-894 LYKMYIDKLQTLL
+894 LYKMYVDKLQTLL

-915 SDEDRIVLHS
+915 SDEDRIVLRS
-925 IEEVYQSGIKKRM
+925 IEEVHQSGIKKRM

-1005 ELAQGLEEQKQDYI
+1005 ELAQGLEEQKQDNI
-1019 IYCDIDGV
+1019 IYCDMDGV
-1027 IADFDARFR
+1027 IADFDKRFR

-1104 KRLWVKKHIPGT
+1104 KRLWVKKYIPGT

-1144 VEWENKGGVGILHK
+1144 IEWENKGGVGILHK

-1167 KSLDL
+1167 KSLGL

>member
-39 SLEQYPQFNKYII
+39 SLEQHPQFNKYII

-64 QQSVNIWNIYK
+64 QQSVDIWNIYK

-100 NPQENIIWVIGGRQD
+100 NPQENVIWVIGGRQD

-123 INRTKTVEKYPNI
+123 INRTKTIKKYPNI
-136 TASQVITPLFN
+136 TASQVITPLSN
-147 ISGTKARQALKTGDK
+147 ISGTKARQVLKTGDK
-162 SEVISYLPPNI
+162 SEVISYLPSNI
-173 SDEDIEQIIDI
+173 SDEDIEQIMDI
-184 LMSPQQLNEIKEFD
+184 LIPPQQLNEIKEFD
-198 RIEYYTSFVSNVVPS
+198 RIEYYTSFISNVVPS

-226 DNITNLPL
+226 DNI
-234 FSIPESM
+234 
-241 SDPKKGTGK
+241 
-250 KPKGSGRRLYTDED
+250 
-264 PSDTVSIKFS
+264 
-274 SKQDIID
+274 
-281 TLSKSSFK
+281 
-289 SKSHKRQSQIIN
+289 
-301 VIHQRVRAAYQRA
+301 
-314 KDPKVKA
+314 
-321 RLKTALDYA
+321 LDN
-330 EQRKEASKEKTQR
+330 TQ
-343 LKKENVAPNHTG
+343 ENVAPNHTG

-397 LPLPKIIFKHGDKE
+397 LPLPKIIFRHGNKE

-448 EMVHHIQ
+448 EMVHHMQ
-455 NLEDRLGDV
+455 NIEDRLGNIT
-464 STTNTME
+464 TTNTQE
-471 DDNIN
+471 DDHLNDI
-476 KLEQEANLKGTM
+476 EAEANLKGTM
-488 TFRNWTDSLNEN
+488 TFRNWT
-500 IAPLKSHKV
+500 
-509 YHSTDSKF
+509 
-517 EDFSLDYAWD
+517 
-527 GFWFTDDLDSLK
+527 
-539 NRTAGASGGKYILTR
+539 
-554 YITLKNPAGWDEYDK
+554 
-569 YSIGELIDMGYD
+569 
-581 GVILPDPGRTDY
+581 
-593 IVFNPKSISKNIDS
+593 DS

-659 ITYEYSIK
+659 IIYEYSIK

-718 EKPTYIGI
+718 EKPTYVGI

-731 TGDKNYHTVYNRLT
+731 TGGKNYHTVYNRLT

-837 ERDLWSM
+837 ERDLWSV

-894 LYKMYIDKLQTLL
+894 LYKMYVDKLQTLL

-915 SDEDRIVLHS
+915 SDEDRIILRS
-925 IEEVYQSGIKKRM
+925 IEEVHQSGIKKRM

-956 INSKSKIERWNSIK
+956 INSKSKIERWDSIK

-979 EIYQTKKPNISKSSK
+979 EIYQTKNPNISESSK

-1005 ELAQGLEEQKQDYI
+1005 ELAQGLEEQKQDKI
-1019 IYCDIDGV
+1019 
-1027 IADFDARFR
+1027 F
-1036 ELAKM
+1036 
-1041 SPDQYEEKY
+1041 
-1050 GIEKFWNFIDNEI
+1050 
-1063 GVRFWVGIPWMQ
+1063 
-1075 DGKQLW
+1075 
-1081 EYIKKYKPTLL
+1081 
-1092 SAPSRNNESRLG
+1092 
-1104 KRLWVKKHIPGT
+1104 
-1116 KLVLA
+1116 
-1121 SRVNKQDYAKPNAIL
+1121 
-1136 IDDRPDTI
+1136 
-1144 VEWENKGGVGILHK
+1144 
-1158 SAEETIQKL
+1158 
-1167 KSLDL
+1167 